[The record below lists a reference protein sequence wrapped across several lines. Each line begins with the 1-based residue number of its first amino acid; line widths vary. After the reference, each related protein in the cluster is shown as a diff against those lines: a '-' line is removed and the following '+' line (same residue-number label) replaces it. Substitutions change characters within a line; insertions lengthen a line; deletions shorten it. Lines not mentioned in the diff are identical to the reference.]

1 MHRFSSLSLSQKLV
15 GSLALFGIAPAMLI
29 AWLTYSRS
37 AATLTEDVG
46 KSYQHAAVALHDTID
61 RNLFERY
68 GDVQAFGV
76 NDAVFNRAAWYKVG
90 ADTNAVARVANTYVA
105 LYGIYTVSLVV
116 DLDGRVIAVND
127 TDAAGKPLDTA
138 WMYGERFAD
147 APWFKDAV
155 AGRFLTQSGS
165 ALTGTVVTDVFED
178 PQTARIRGGSGKVV
192 GFTAPIRDRAGN
204 VIAVWHNRAD
214 FALVDDIVKAAY
226 ESLAGS
232 GFPGARVTLIDR
244 GGTVIADQFT
254 EASGVKTVPV
264 RAIERAKARE
274 AGHDLDKDPVE
285 GDWHIVGFAPST
297 GALGYA
303 GLGWAAIITVDEAEA
318 LASVASL
325 RQQMLLVLGICL
337 AVLIGLAWWL
347 ARSIAQPMIV
357 RMTSLADGAQQVS
370 AASEQV
376 STSAQT
382 LSQGATEQA
391 ASLEETSAS
400 LEEMAAMT
408 RKNAESSHQA
418 AAFMTDVD
426 RQVAGSNAA
435 LQAMVQSMANIKDS
449 SVKVSKIIKTIDEI
463 AFQTNL
469 LALNAAVEAAR
480 AGEAGMGFAV
490 VADEVRNLAQRS
502 AQAARDTAGLIE
514 ESTSNATAGAS
525 RVSQLEAAMQGI
537 TTSVVRAKQLVDDVS
552 VASREQSQGIE
563 QVTLAIGQM
572 EKVTLSTAATAEEN
586 AAASEQLSAQ
596 AETSASTIAEL
607 ERMVGADRA
616 AAGRP
621 GHRRADA
628 APAAGPVK
636 VARVLPMST
645 QRPAATTAPPDSA
658 EEQIPF
664 GDTGTYGSF

>member
-1 MHRFSSLSLSQKLV
+1 MHRFSSLTLSQKLV
-15 GSLALFGIAPAMLI
+15 GALAVFGIAPAMLI

-37 AATLTEDVG
+37 AATMTEDVG
-46 KSYQHAAVALHDTID
+46 KSYEHAAVALHDTID
-61 RNLFERY
+61 RSLFERY

-76 NDAVFNRAAWYKVG
+76 NAAVFDKAAWYKVG
-90 ADTNAVARVANTYVA
+90 ADTNKVAEVANTYVA
-105 LYGIYTVSLVV
+105 LYGIYSLSLVL

-127 TDAAGKPLDTA
+127 KDAAGKAIDTA
-138 WMYGERFAD
+138 WLYGERFAE

-178 PQTARIRGGSGKVV
+178 PQTARVHNGRGKVV
-192 GFTAPIRDRAGN
+192 GFTAPIRDRGGN
-204 VIAVWHNRAD
+204 VIGVWHNRAD
-214 FALVDDIVKAAY
+214 FAMVDDMVKSAY
-226 ESLAGS
+226 HTLEEN
-232 GFPGARVTLIDR
+232 GFPGARVTLLDR
-244 GGTVIADQFT
+244 GGRIIAEQFS
-254 EASGVKTVPV
+254 EASGVKTVPAA
-264 RAIERAKARE
+264 AIERAKARE
-274 AGHDLDKDPVE
+274 EGHVRDKDPAE
-285 GDWHIVGFAPST
+285 GDWHIAGFAPSK

-303 GLGWAAIITVDEAEA
+303 GLGWSAVITVDEAEA
-318 LASVASL
+318 LASVAAL

-337 AVLIGLAWWL
+337 GALIGLAWWL
-347 ARSIAQPMIV
+347 ARSIARPMIA

-502 AQAARDTAGLIE
+502 AQAARDTASLIE

-525 RVSQLEAAMQGI
+525 RVSQLEEAMQGI

-563 QVTLAIGQM
+563 QVTLAIAQM

-596 AETSASTIAEL
+596 AETSAATIAEL
-607 ERMVGADRA
+607 EQMVGADRA
-616 AAGRP
+616 PAAGAGSR
-621 GHRRADA
+621 HA
-628 APAAGPVK
+628 APAPAAPVK

-645 QRPAATTAPPDSA
+645 QRPAAATAPPASA

>member
-1 MHRFSSLSLSQKLV
+1 MHRFGSLTLSQKLV
-15 GSLALFGIAPAMLI
+15 GALACFGLAPAALI
-29 AWLTYSRS
+29 AWLSYSTS
-37 AATLTEDVG
+37 ASTMTDDVG
-46 KSYQHAAVALHDTID
+46 KSYEHAAVTLHDTID

-90 ADTNAVARVANTYVA
+90 AERNAVAQVANTYVA
-105 LYGIYTVSLVV
+105 LYGIYTISMVL
-116 DLDGRVIAVND
+116 DLDGRLIAVND
-127 TDAAGKPLDTA
+127 KDAAGKALDTA
-138 WMYGERFAD
+138 WLYQERFAD
-147 APWFKDAV
+147 AAWFKDAV
-155 AGRFLTQSGS
+155 AGRFLTQAGS
-165 ALTGTVVTDVFED
+165 ALTGTVVTDVFDD
-178 PQTARIRGGSGKVV
+178 PQTARIRGGNGKVI
-192 GFTAPIRDRAGN
+192 GFTAPIRDRSGKL
-204 VIAVWHNRAD
+204 VGVWHNRAD
-214 FALVDDIVKAAY
+214 FALVDDIVKAAHQ
-226 ESLAGS
+226 SLEQNGY
-232 GFPGARVTLIDR
+232 PGARVTLVDR
-244 GGTVIADQFT
+244 SGTTIADRFT
-254 EASGVKTVPV
+254 DASGVTSAPPG
-264 RAIERAKARE
+264 AIERAR
-274 AGHDLDKDPVE
+274 AGEKGHERNRDPVE
-285 GDWHIVGFAPST
+285 GDWHIAGFAPST

-318 LASVASL
+318 LASVAAL

-337 AVLIGLAWWL
+337 AVLAGLAWWL
-347 ARSIAQPMIV
+347 ARSIARPMIV
-357 RMTSLADGAQQVS
+357 RMTALADGAQQVS
-370 AASEQV
+370 AASGQV

-408 RKNAESSHQA
+408 RKNAESSQQA

-426 RQVAGSNAA
+426 RQVTGSNAA
-435 LQAMVQSMANIKDS
+435 LQAMVQSMAAIKDS

-502 AQAARDTAGLIE
+502 AQAARDTASLIE
-514 ESTSNATAGAS
+514 ESTANATSGGS

-537 TTSVVRAKQLVDDVS
+537 TSSVGRAKQLVDDVS

-563 QVTLAIGQM
+563 QVTLAIAQM

-596 AETSASTIAEL
+596 AETAAATIGEL
-607 ERMVGADRA
+607 ERMVGADRHTAPHQLAPHA
-616 AAGRP
+616 AS
-621 GHRRADA
+621 A
-628 APAAGPVK
+628 APVKAG
-636 VARVLPMST
+636 RVLPMST
-645 QRPAATTAPPDSA
+645 QRPAALKAPADAA

>member
-1 MHRFSSLSLSQKLV
+1 MHRFSSLTLSQKLV
-15 GSLALFGIAPAMLI
+15 GALALFGIAPAMLI

-37 AATLTEDVG
+37 ASTLTDDVG
-46 KSYQHAAVALHDTID
+46 KSYEHAAVALHDTID

-90 ADTNAVARVANTYVA
+90 AEANAVARVANTYVA
-105 LYGIYTVSLVV
+105 LYGIYTVSMVI

-127 TDAAGKPLDTA
+127 ADAAGKPLDTA

-147 APWFKDAV
+147 AAWFKDAV

-165 ALTGTVVTDVFED
+165 ALTGTVVTDVFDD

-214 FALVDDIVKAAY
+214 FTLVDDIVKAAY
-226 ESLAGS
+226 TSLEAN

-244 GGTVIADQFT
+244 AGKVIADQFT
-254 EASGVKTVPV
+254 DASGVKTVPA
-264 RAIERAKARE
+264 RAIERAKAGE
-274 AGHDLDKDPVE
+274 EGHALDKDPVE
-285 GDWHIVGFAPST
+285 GDWHIVGFAPSK

-325 RQQMLLVLGICL
+325 RQQVFIVLALCLGVLV
-337 AVLIGLAWWL
+337 ALAWWL
-347 ARSIAQPMIV
+347 ARSIARPMIV
-357 RMTSLADGAQQVS
+357 RMTSLAEGAQQVS
-370 AASEQV
+370 SASEQV

-435 LQAMVQSMANIKDS
+435 LQAMVQSMATIKDS

-514 ESTSNATAGAS
+514 ESTSNATSGAS
-525 RVSQLEAAMQGI
+525 RVSQLEEAMQGI

-552 VASREQSQGIE
+552 VASREQAQGIE
-563 QVTLAIGQM
+563 QVTLAIAQM

-596 AETSASTIAEL
+596 AETSAATIAEL

-616 AAGRP
+616 AATSPAARY
-621 GHRRADA
+621 A
-628 APAAGPVK
+628 APAPAAPVK

-645 QRPAATTAPPDSA
+645 QRPAATSAAPASA